1 MHGGWVGPGSLPQLL
16 CGRRDVGSP
25 ELRGVAALEVSRSFG
40 CCIHTKWCR
49 GAPGIAHCVTTSGEN
64 SNQGGN

>member
-1 MHGGWVGPGSLPQLL
+1 MAAGWAQGSVPKLS

-25 ELRGVAALEVSRSFG
+25 EAEEVAVLEVSRSFG

-49 GAPGIAHCVTTSGEN
+49 GAPGIAHRVTTSGEN
-64 SNQGGN
+64 SNQGGD